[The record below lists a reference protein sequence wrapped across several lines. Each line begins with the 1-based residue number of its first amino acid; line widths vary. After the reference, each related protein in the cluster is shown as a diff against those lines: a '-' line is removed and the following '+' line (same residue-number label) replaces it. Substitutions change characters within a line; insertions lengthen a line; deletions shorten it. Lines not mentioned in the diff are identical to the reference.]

1 MAPLLIH
8 EWQYPEWLKCHSRN
22 NLSRGETFRFQTLAC
37 IDLQPFALSTQ
48 HGLMPGK
55 WIKRRCPKCKWFCM
69 YILRFPWFQ
78 HEFWLCTSGGR
89 WQTNSTN
96 NSGSVAGSNLQNDS
110 KVIVASTSNPNSS
123 ATAAV
128 TGATVVT
135 SPSST
140 PTQATYYLIYHN
152 GFQLSI
158 PPNTVPPPFTPA
170 HFTST
175 TNSGTSPSSG
185 QVTQSA
191 IGGAYSLLANT
202 SITAVLFLYLQ
213 RQEMLKQQQQ
223 RRRRQRI
230 SDGVSAFEVSE

>member
-55 WIKRRCPKCKWFCM
+55 WIKRRCPKCKWFC
-69 YILRFPWFQ
+69 IF
-78 HEFWLCTSGGR
+78 C
-89 WQTNSTN
+89 
-96 NSGSVAGSNLQNDS
+96 GSVAGSNLQNDS